1 MQYLLNDE
9 KYLFKRCLMDLDEL
23 VLGMAGEIVPAV
35 IYKKE
40 AGLCLR

>member
-1 MQYLLNDE
+1 
-9 KYLFKRCLMDLDEL
+9 MDLDEL

-40 AGLCLR
+40 AVFDGCSFF